1 MQGKIF
7 NCADDAEREEG
18 MNIAVKAAQ
27 SGRLVVMP
35 TDTLYGLGCDAFD
48 NDAVANLLATKQRG
62 PDMPVPV
69 LVGSWAA
76 AEELAG
82 DLPEPAVALMKAY
95 WPGGLSVVV
104 PQSSTVKWNLGETSH
119 SVMLRMPLNAVALDL
134 LRLTGPLGV
143 SSANITAHAQATDV
157 TQAEQQLGES
167 VSIYLDGG
175 PADSGTASTIVDV
188 TCEPP
193 RIIREGTITAEDVA
207 RSIGT
212 PAAVLRREKA

>member
-143 SSANITAHAQATDV
+143 SSANITAHAPATDV

>member
-1 MQGKIF
+1 MTTYNCLPGHNRTAALTEAAAVLAAGK
-7 NCADDAEREEG
+7 
-18 MNIAVKAAQ
+18 
-27 SGRLVVMP
+27 LVVMP
-35 TDTLYGLGCDAFD
+35 TDTVYGIACDAF
-48 NDAVANLLATKQRG
+48 NPAAVAALLAAKHRG

-104 PQSSTVKWNLGETSH
+104 PQSSTVKWNLGETSQ

-143 SSANITAHAQATDV
+143 SSANITAHAPATDV